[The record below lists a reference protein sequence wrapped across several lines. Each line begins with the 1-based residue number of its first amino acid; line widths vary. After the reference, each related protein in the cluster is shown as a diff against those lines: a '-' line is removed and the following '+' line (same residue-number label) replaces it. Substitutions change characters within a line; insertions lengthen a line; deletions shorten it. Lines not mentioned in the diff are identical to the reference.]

1 MQKKLTPLVIVLAL
15 LSPGLLWADTP
26 AKPTDPQIAHIAY
39 TAGLID
45 VEAGK
50 LALEKSQNTDVRAFA
65 QRMVGDHTA
74 VNDQALALVKKLNV
88 TPEDNPTSQ
97 SLTKQAETTRK
108 KLAGLTGAAF
118 DKAYIDNE
126 VAFHK
131 TVNSALSTT
140 LIPDAQNSELKSS
153 LAEWPQSVRGAS
165 GARGA
170 SGSATVF
177 GEVVVCGRRSNQA
190 IRVEGMLKRNNSD
203 YARLSDGELASRIA
217 ARDVAAVRLVTGRNN
232 QRLFRTAWSILK
244 DRSEAEEAVQDG
256 YLKAFDAIETFAGR
270 SSLSTWLTRIVVNEA
285 LSRRS
290 RAQRRSRL
298 LNQESVVVLEEYREK
313 LMAGSVTQ
321 SPEKVLMRRQ
331 IAKLLETAIARLPDT
346 FRPVFVLREIEGLS
360 VEDTA
365 EALQIPEETVKTR
378 LFRARRRL
386 QKELDPELCGALS
399 ETFPFAGAD
408 CEALTNRVL
417 ASFSKSTKGI

>member
-1 MQKKLTPLVIVLAL
+1 
-15 LSPGLLWADTP
+15 
-26 AKPTDPQIAHIAY
+26 
-39 TAGLID
+39 
-45 VEAGK
+45 
-50 LALEKSQNTDVRAFA
+50 
-65 QRMVGDHTA
+65 
-74 VNDQALALVKKLNV
+74 
-88 TPEDNPTSQ
+88 
-97 SLTKQAETTRK
+97 
-108 KLAGLTGAAF
+108 
-118 DKAYIDNE
+118 
-126 VAFHK
+126 
-131 TVNSALSTT
+131 
-140 LIPDAQNSELKSS
+140 
-153 LAEWPQSVRGAS
+153 
-165 GARGA
+165 
-170 SGSATVF
+170 
-177 GEVVVCGRRSNQA
+177 
-190 IRVEGMLKRNNSD
+190 MLKQTKSD
-203 YARLSDGELASRIA
+203 YATLSDSELASRIA

-232 QRLFRTAWSILK
+232 QKLFRAAWSILK

-256 YLKAFDAIETFAGR
+256 YMKAFDAIETFAGR

-285 LSRRS
+285 LSQRS
-290 RAQRRSRL
+290 RRQRRSHL
-298 LNQESVVVLEEYREK
+298 LNQESVVGLEEYREK

-417 ASFSKSTKGI
+417 ASFSKSAKGI